1 MHQSKKRPLITILGP
16 TASGKTSLAV
26 ALAAR
31 LEGEIVSAD
40 SRQVYKGLDL
50 GSGKDLEE
58 YESDGKK
65 IPYHL
70 IDVVEPQENY
80 DVFRF
85 QDDFFKIYQ
94 GLVKAKKWVILCGGS
109 GLYLQ
114 AALAAEKML
123 TVPINEPLRAELASL
138 SQGELVNH
146 LTQLKAEQHNTTDL
160 EDRERTLRAIEIAVA
175 QNQNPKQEPSP
186 VKEYKLFGLKVER
199 SKLRE
204 RIKQRLEARFKQGM
218 VEEVEGLIQAG
229 LSVEKL
235 HYFGLEYRYIASY
248 LSGDLSYTQMFEG
261 LLQAIR
267 KFAKK
272 QETWYR
278 RMEKRGETIHWLELE
293 MQEEE
298 MINKILKIVKQDG
311 L

>member
-1 MHQSKKRPLITILGP
+1 MHQLKKKPLITILGP

-26 ALAAR
+26 ALAAK
-31 LEGEIVSAD
+31 LKGEIVSAD

-58 YESDGKK
+58 YELDDKK

-85 QDDFFKIYQ
+85 QDDFFEIYQ
-94 GLVKAKKWVILCGGS
+94 ELVNAKKWVILCGGS

-114 AALAAEKML
+114 AALASEKML
-123 TVPINEPLRAELASL
+123 KVPRNEPLRADLASL
-138 SQGELVNH
+138 SQAELVNH
-146 LTQLKAEQHNTTDL
+146 LIQLKADQHNTTDL
-160 EDRERTLRAIEIAVA
+160 EERERTLRAIEIAVA
-175 QNQNPKQEPSP
+175 QKENLKLEPSP
-186 VKEYKLFGLKVER
+186 VKEYKIFGIKVVR
-199 SKLRE
+199 SKLRA

-218 VEEVEGLIQAG
+218 VEEVEGLMQAG

-235 HYFGLEYRYIASY
+235 HYFGLEYRFIASY

-272 QETWYR
+272 QETWFR

-293 MQEEE
+293 MQELE
-298 MINKILKIVKQDG
+298 MINRILQKVKQDG